1 MGGRRGGDGMSQLK
15 SVQEKLRLI
24 RVLRLLKKT
33 YTYEELS
40 KMTGLPITVLNR
52 YVRGK
57 VLPSAERTK
66 QLLELLLPY
75 INIEEEV
82 RRRIKFDER
91 GFFDN
96 MSVLSDTALMSL
108 IAEEVASRYLE
119 KDVDKVLTAETDG
132 IVLGTH
138 IARELGV
145 DIVYAKKKKEVGVE
159 KFYEASYVPSASGSV
174 MTLYLPQWAL
184 KKGERVLIVDD
195 VIRSGET
202 QKALVELTKQAGAK
216 PIGMFFLVS
225 VGGILD
231 SLRGEYEFPVESLI
245 RLD

>member
-1 MGGRRGGDGMSQLK
+1 MSQLK

-24 RVLRLLKKT
+24 RILRLLKKS

-40 KMTGLPITVLNR
+40 KITGLPITVLNR

-57 VLPSAERTK
+57 VLPSAERTRE
-66 QLLELLLPY
+66 LLELLLPY
-75 INIEEEV
+75 INLEEEV
-82 RRRIKFDER
+82 KKRIKFDER

-96 MSVLSDTALMSL
+96 MPVLSDTALMSL
-108 IAEEVASRYLE
+108 IAEEVAGRYLD
-119 KDVDKVLTAETDG
+119 KDIDKVLTAATDG
-132 IVLGTH
+132 IALGVH
-138 IARELGV
+138 VARELGA

-159 KFYEASYVPSASGSV
+159 KFYEVSYVPSASGTV

-184 KKGERVLIVDD
+184 RKGENVLIVDD

-202 QKALVELTKQAGAK
+202 QRALVEMTRQAGAK
-216 PIGMFFLVS
+216 PVGMFFLIS
-225 VGGILD
+225 VGDIVEK
-231 SLRGEYEFPVESLI
+231 LREEYDFPVESLI

>member
-1 MGGRRGGDGMSQLK
+1 MSQLK

-24 RVLRLLKKT
+24 RVLRLLKKS

-40 KMTGLPITVLNR
+40 KITGLPITVLNR

-57 VLPSAERTK
+57 VLPSAERTRE
-66 QLLELLLPY
+66 LLELLLPY
-75 INIEEEV
+75 INLEEEV
-82 RRRIKFDER
+82 RKRIRFDER

-96 MSVLSDTALMSL
+96 MPVLSDTALMSL
-108 IAEEVASRYLE
+108 IAEEVAGRYMDR
-119 KDVDKVLTAETDG
+119 DVDKVLTAATDG
-132 IVLGTH
+132 IALGVH

-159 KFYEASYVPSASGSV
+159 KFYEVSYVPSASGSV
-174 MTLYLPQWAL
+174 MTLYLPHWAL
-184 KKGERVLIVDD
+184 RKGENVLIVDD

-202 QKALVELTKQAGAK
+202 QRALVEMTRQAGAK
-216 PIGMFFLVS
+216 PVGMFFLVS
-225 VGGILD
+225 VGDIVD
-231 SLRGEYEFPVESLI
+231 RLRDEYDFPVESLI

>member
-1 MGGRRGGDGMSQLK
+1 MSQLK

-24 RVLRLLKKT
+24 RVLRLLKKS

-40 KMTGLPITVLNR
+40 KITGLPITVLNR

-66 QLLELLLPY
+66 ELLELLLPY
-75 INIEEEV
+75 INLEEEV
-82 RRRIKFDER
+82 RKRIRFDER

-96 MSVLSDTALMSL
+96 MPVLSDTALMSL
-108 IAEEVASRYLE
+108 IAEEIAGRYMDR
-119 KDVDKVLTAETDG
+119 DVDKVLTAATDG
-132 IVLGTH
+132 IALGVH

-145 DIVYAKKKKEVGVE
+145 DVIYAKKKKEVGVE
-159 KFYEASYVPSASGSV
+159 KFYEVSYVPSASGTV

-184 KKGERVLIVDD
+184 RKGEKVLIVDD

-202 QKALVELTKQAGAK
+202 QRALVEMTKQAGAK
-216 PIGMFFLVS
+216 PVGMFFLVS
-225 VGGILD
+225 VGDIVEKLQE
-231 SLRGEYEFPVESLI
+231 EYNFPVESLI

>member
-1 MGGRRGGDGMSQLK
+1 MSQLK

-24 RVLRLLKKT
+24 RVLRLLKKS

-40 KMTGLPITVLNR
+40 KITGLPITVLNR

-57 VLPSAERTK
+57 VLPSAERTRE
-66 QLLELLLPY
+66 LLELLLPY
-75 INIEEEV
+75 INLEDEV
-82 RRRIKFDER
+82 RKRIRFDER

-96 MSVLSDTALMSL
+96 MPVLSDTALMSL
-108 IAEEVASRYLE
+108 IAEEVAGRYMD
-119 KDVDKVLTAETDG
+119 KDVDKVLTAATDG
-132 IVLGTH
+132 IALGVH

-159 KFYEASYVPSASGSV
+159 KFYEVSYVPSASGSV
-174 MTLYLPQWAL
+174 MTLYLPQWAI
-184 KKGERVLIVDD
+184 KKGDKILIVDD

-202 QKALVELTKQAGAK
+202 QRALVEMTKQAGAK

-225 VGGILD
+225 VGDIVEKLQE
-231 SLRGEYEFPVESLI
+231 EYNFPVESLI

>member
-1 MGGRRGGDGMSQLK
+1 MSQLK

-24 RVLRLLKKT
+24 RVLRLLKKS

-40 KMTGLPITVLNR
+40 KITGLPITVLNR

-57 VLPSAERTK
+57 VLPSAERTRE
-66 QLLELLLPY
+66 LLELLLPY
-75 INIEEEV
+75 INLEEEV
-82 RRRIKFDER
+82 KKRIKFDER

-96 MSVLSDTALMSL
+96 MPVLSDTALMSL
-108 IAEEVASRYLE
+108 IAEEVAGRYLD
-119 KDVDKVLTAETDG
+119 KDVDKVLTAATDG
-132 IVLGTH
+132 IALGVH
-138 IARELGV
+138 IARELGA

-159 KFYEASYVPSASGSV
+159 KFYEVSYVPSASGTV

-184 KKGERVLIVDD
+184 KKGENVLIVDD

-202 QKALVELTKQAGAK
+202 QRALVEMTKQAGAK
-216 PIGMFFLVS
+216 PVGMFFLIS
-225 VGGILD
+225 VGDIVEKLQE
-231 SLRGEYEFPVESLI
+231 EYEFPVESLI